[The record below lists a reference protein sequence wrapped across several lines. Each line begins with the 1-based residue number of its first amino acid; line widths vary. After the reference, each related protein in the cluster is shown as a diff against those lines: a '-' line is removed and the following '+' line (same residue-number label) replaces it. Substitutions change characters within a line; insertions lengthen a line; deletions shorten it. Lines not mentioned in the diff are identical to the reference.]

1 MLLGMALVILGLLW
15 LISARPKPD
24 FAEAPPAAVSS
35 PRSDAAAY
43 NAATGERAPN
53 SGGYA
58 RAAEYPLVP
67 LTTFDVKHGAK
78 LSEVASGLRRD
89 P

>member
-1 MLLGMALVILGLLW
+1 MTDAAPRRRLPRPSPFVLMLLGMALVILGLLW

-43 NAATGERAPN
+43 NAAT
-53 SGGYA
+53 
-58 RAAEYPLVP
+58 RAA
-67 LTTFDVKHGAK
+67 DA
-78 LSEVASGLRRD
+78 RRLKG
-89 P
+89 PQN